1 MAKILLIEDDLVTAS
16 MVKDWLEGERYTID
30 EAHSGAE
37 AITFLKTY
45 QYDLVIV
52 DWMLPEGNGV
62 EVMKTYRSG
71 GGSAPILMLTG
82 KRAII
87 EKEAGLDAGADDY
100 LTKPFDMRELSARIR
115 ALLRRAPSVRG
126 SVLECGN
133 IALDTTSCSV
143 TRDGKNLKLLPTEYS
158 LLEFLMRN
166 QGTVFSTAA
175 LLEHVWKADSE
186 ATDIAV
192 RTYITRLRKK
202 IDTDGA
208 PSLITTVHGLGYKL
222 EAQ

>member
-16 MVKDWLEGERYTID
+16 MVRDWLEGERYTVE
-30 EAHSGAE
+30 EAHTGAE
-37 AITFLKTY
+37 AIDFLKTY
-45 QYDLVIV
+45 EYDLLIV
-52 DWMLPEGNGV
+52 DWTLPEGNGV
-62 EVMKTYRSG
+62 EVMKAYRSNG
-71 GGSAPILMLTG
+71 GRSPILMLTG
-82 KRAII
+82 KRAIM

-115 ALLRRAPSVRG
+115 ALLRRSPEVRG
-126 SVLECGN
+126 IVMHCGN
-133 IALDTTSCSV
+133 IALDTINCSV
-143 TRDGKNLKLLPTEYS
+143 TKDGKHLKLLPTEYS

-166 QGTVFSTAA
+166 QGTVFSTAS
-175 LLEHVWKADSE
+175 LLEHVWKAESD

-208 PSLITTVHGLGYKL
+208 PSMITTVHALGYKL
-222 EAQ
+222 EKQ

>member
-1 MAKILLIEDDLVTAS
+1 MAKILLIEDDLTTAS
-16 MVKDWLEGERYTID
+16 MVRDWLEGERYTID

-37 AITFLKTY
+37 ALTYLKSY

-62 EVMKTYRSG
+62 EVMKSYRSG
-71 GGSAPILMLTG
+71 GGHAPILMLTG
-82 KRAII
+82 KRAIV

-115 ALLRRAPSVRG
+115 ALLRRAPAVRG
-126 SVLECGN
+126 SVLECGS
-133 IALDTTSCSV
+133 IALDTTSCTV
-143 TRDGKNLKLLPTEYS
+143 TRGGTLLKLLPTEYS

-166 QGTVFSTAA
+166 QGTVFNTAA

-202 IDTDGA
+202 IDVEGA
-208 PSLITTVHGLGYKL
+208 PSFITTVHGLGYKL
-222 EAQ
+222 EAN